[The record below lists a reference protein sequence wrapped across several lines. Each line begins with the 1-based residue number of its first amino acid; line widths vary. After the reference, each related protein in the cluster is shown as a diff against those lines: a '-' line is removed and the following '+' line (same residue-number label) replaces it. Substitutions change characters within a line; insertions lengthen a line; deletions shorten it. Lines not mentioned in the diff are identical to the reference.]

1 MSVDV
6 YQVTPEEEIRLWT
19 TCEDNGDSAHLAE
32 GQGQGQEEVGI
43 RKVDIDCHHPQLDPW
58 VLLPTPM

>member
-6 YQVTPEEEIRLWT
+6 YQVTPEEEVRLWT
-19 TCEDNGDSAHLAE
+19 TCEDIGDSAHLVE
-32 GQGQGQEEVGI
+32 GQGQEEVGI
-43 RKVDIDCHHPQLDPW
+43 RKVDIDCHHPQQDPW